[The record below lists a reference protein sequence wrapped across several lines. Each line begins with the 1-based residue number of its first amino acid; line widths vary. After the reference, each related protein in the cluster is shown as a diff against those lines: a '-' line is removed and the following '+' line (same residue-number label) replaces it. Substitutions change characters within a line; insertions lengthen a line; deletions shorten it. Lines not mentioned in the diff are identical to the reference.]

1 MTPEDIEARYKAMKA
16 AKEAKYAA
24 GIIRPLTDTEILAAV
39 GDQAGRSNETAKREA
54 AKAAWTPPPEDE
66 ATCDEC
72 GKIRT
77 FCAGRYYRCFDC
89 HPTRPAATKHKPN
102 LSCLDEPK
110 PKPASSVVRK
120 RDLNPLQQSL
130 LDAARQ
136 IAAEG
141 RRPTGN
147 AAAHRAGW
155 EHPKNASKTVRQLQ
169 DLGLWPW
176 EVKVGRPSPAEVNV
190 QEDVEAED
198 TIEVEI
204 PEPAAAKATSFT
216 NFEEARAEY
225 HAAMTRNGHAPR
237 FALDDFLPIER
248 KEDQLQAV
256 LELARALREL
266 DHPTRR
272 LLLAF
277 AAEMAGGED

>member
-39 GDQAGRSNETAKREA
+39 GDQAGRSNECATREA
-54 AKAAWTPPPEDE
+54 KKAARTPPPEDE

-72 GKIRT
+72 GKNRT

-102 LSCLDEPK
+102 LSCLDEPR
-110 PKPASSVVRK
+110 PRPASSVIRN
-120 RDLNPLQQSL
+120 RALNPLQQSF

-155 EHPKNASKTVRQLQ
+155 KHPKNASKTVRRLQ

-176 EVKVGRPSPAEVNV
+176 EVKSGRPPAAEAGV
-190 QEDVEAED
+190 QEDVEAEMP
-198 TIEVEI
+198 EVETS
-204 PEPAAAKATSFT
+204 EPT
-216 NFEEARAEY
+216 NGRV
-225 HAAMTRNGHAPR
+225 PR
-237 FALDDFLPIER
+237 FTLDDFLPIER